1 VQDNADDVDA
11 GLAKTRDELEALEF
25 RENLGQ
31 DRAPVLFGIHGLKQ
45 DESQH
50 LLDFIISAFKAR
62 MVDAPGYGASPHA
75 PTGGLCDGTNARYI
89 DAISAFSNV
98 KHDLSLVAVL
108 TAMAS
113 RIGFLQRRVP
123 FMPEPPARIAFART
137 TMSWNGDDGQEN
149 KREDIADLLAEDGHH
164 AALNYDDCERALRTW
179 YANVCRS
186 DHGIAFPNSAED
198 CVDSD
203 DVPAH
208 ARAWRADMDSTTSD
222 ETTSSSC
229 ADIPP
234 GCRRINAHVTH
245 PLHTGDSIMTE
256 SPPSGPAETY
266 FTDSHAVE

>member
-1 VQDNADDVDA
+1 
-11 GLAKTRDELEALEF
+11 
-25 RENLGQ
+25 
-31 DRAPVLFGIHGLKQ
+31 
-45 DESQH
+45 
-50 LLDFIISAFKAR
+50 
-62 MVDAPGYGASPHA
+62 
-75 PTGGLCDGTNARYI
+75 
-89 DAISAFSNV
+89 
-98 KHDLSLVAVL
+98 
-108 TAMAS
+108 
-113 RIGFLQRRVP
+113 
-123 FMPEPPARIAFART
+123 
-137 TMSWNGDDGQEN
+137 MSWNGDDGQES

-234 GCRRINAHVTH
+234 GCRRINV
-245 PLHTGDSIMTE
+245 PVPRRTGNSIMTE
-256 SPPSGPAETY
+256 SPG
-266 FTDSHAVE
+266 VELPTRLGRTAIRSRLKDAFEASQSDTRNAAS